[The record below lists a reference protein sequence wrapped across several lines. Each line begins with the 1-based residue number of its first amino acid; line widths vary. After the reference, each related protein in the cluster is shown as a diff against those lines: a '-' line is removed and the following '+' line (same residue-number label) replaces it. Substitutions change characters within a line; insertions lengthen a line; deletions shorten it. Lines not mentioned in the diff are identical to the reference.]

1 MYRPPAAA
9 MRILI
14 SAGEASGDLYAARVV
29 EILKSRHPGAEFFG
43 VAGPRMVAAG
53 VRQIVDQRELA
64 VVGLLSVVPHIPRIF
79 GILREV
85 GAAAKAEKPDLAI
98 LTDSAGFHLRVAKR
112 LKSLGVPV
120 IQLIAPQAWAWRE
133 YRVKT
138 MRKTLRRL
146 LCILPFEEKFFRAH
160 GVPATYVGHPLT
172 RLVKPA
178 MSRAEL
184 CAQLGIT
191 EGARILAILPGSR
204 RGEVA
209 RHVPEVLEAAVELRK
224 KAGVTPVV
232 ALPTGFRI
240 TNCDFL
246 EPFRA
251 ASIQIVEGQT
261 WDVLAHAELALSKSG
276 SVNIEAAMLGTP
288 LVTFYRANALDWYL
302 GRWLVHVP
310 FLSMVNLVAGRRVVA
325 ELIQQDMSPRT
336 MVAECLRLLEDQSL
350 RAGMRAELA
359 ALTAQLATERDP
371 MENAAD
377 CIEGVWRETQ
387 VHP

>member
-1 MYRPPAAA
+1 

-29 EILKSRHPGAEFFG
+29 EILKSRHPEAEFFG

-79 GILREV
+79 GILQKV
-85 GAAAKAEKPDLAI
+85 TAAAEAEKPDLAI

-112 LKSLGVPV
+112 LKRLGVPV
-120 IQLIAPQAWAWRE
+120 VQLIAPQAWAWRE

-138 MRKTLRRL
+138 MRNTLQRL
-146 LCILPFEEKFFRAH
+146 LCILPFEEKFFRGH
-160 GVPATYVGHPLT
+160 GVPATYIGHPLT
-172 RLVKPA
+172 RLVKPKLT
-178 MSRAEL
+178 RAEL
-184 CAQLGIT
+184 CGQLGIA
-191 EGARILAILPGSR
+191 EDARILAVLPGSR

-224 KAGVTPVV
+224 NAGVTPVV
-232 ALPTGFRI
+232 SLPTGFRI
-240 TNCDFL
+240 ANCDFL

-325 ELIQQDMSPRT
+325 ELIQHDMSPRT
-336 MVAECLRLLEDQSL
+336 MVAECLRLLEDHDL
-350 RAGMRAELA
+350 RAAMRAELS

-371 MENAAD
+371 MENAAE

-387 VHP
+387 VHR

>member
-1 MYRPPAAA
+1 
-9 MRILI
+9 
-14 SAGEASGDLYAARVV
+14 
-29 EILKSRHPGAEFFG
+29 
-43 VAGPRMVAAG
+43 
-53 VRQIVDQRELA
+53 
-64 VVGLLSVVPHIPRIF
+64 VP
-79 GILREV
+79 
-85 GAAAKAEKPDLAI
+85 
-98 LTDSAGFHLRVAKR
+98 T
-112 LKSLGVPV
+112 
-120 IQLIAPQAWAWRE
+120 
-133 YRVKT
+133 
-138 MRKTLRRL
+138 
-146 LCILPFEEKFFRAH
+146 
-160 GVPATYVGHPLT
+160 TYIGHPLT
-172 RLVKPA
+172 RLVTPQLT
-178 MSRAEL
+178 RAAL
-184 CAQLGIT
+184 CAQLGIP
-191 EGARILAILPGSR
+191 ERARILAVLPGSR

-209 RHVPEVLEAAVELRK
+209 RHVPEVLAATVELQA

-232 ALPTGFRI
+232 ALPTGFRMEQS
-240 TNCDFL
+240 DFL

-325 ELIQQDMSPRT
+325 ELIQHDMSPRT
-336 MVAECLRLLEDQSL
+336 MVAECLRLLENQEL
-350 RAGMRAELA
+350 RAAMRAELS